1 MPCKSCATKSA
12 TIESKNAT
20 IQQLE
25 ATIERNEQANRRM
38 RDQHNL
44 EIRRLRANV
53 PRDQH
58 DLEIRR
64 MNDLIASHKQ
74 YGTKMHG
81 EWANLKAKFNQM
93 RDYANDLEKQLE
105 EEKEKNKKY
114 QEEAN
119 NVKEKEKNKKYQE
132 GTKNVEED
140 DNVVIVEDSENEEP
154 LPKKTK
160 FNQMRDYA
168 NIKKYAKYL
177 EKQLEEEK
185 EKNKKYQEAGGNEEV
200 NKARSRGKHP
210 GKKNRRALRNK
221 LARMEGNQCLE
232 LNDEN

>member
-1 MPCKSCATKSA
+1 
-12 TIESKNAT
+12 
-20 IQQLE
+20 
-25 ATIERNEQANRRM
+25 
-38 RDQHNL
+38 
-44 EIRRLRANV
+44 
-53 PRDQH
+53 
-58 DLEIRR
+58 
-64 MNDLIASHKQ
+64 
-74 YGTKMHG
+74 
-81 EWANLKAKFNQM
+81 M

-200 NKARSRGKHP
+200 NKARSRGKASEQRLLP
-210 GKKNRRALRNK
+210 FLLASNPVNYGTPCKVNCAEVLAAGLYLIGQKEAAINLLRPFKWWK
-221 LARMEGNQCLE
+221 LLICILSV
-232 LNDEN
+232 LLLLK